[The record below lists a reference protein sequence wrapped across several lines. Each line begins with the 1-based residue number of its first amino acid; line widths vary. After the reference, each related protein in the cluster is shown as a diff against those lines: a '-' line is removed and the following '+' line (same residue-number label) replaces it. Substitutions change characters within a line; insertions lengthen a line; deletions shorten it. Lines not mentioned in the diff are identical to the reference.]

1 MTTAGNEKGTIDG
14 TMQAEKDTATPD
26 ISVIVVTYNT
36 ATLIERCLASVLA
49 ATGVTADI
57 RVVDNA
63 SSDGTAAVVRRDFPS
78 IPCVENR
85 ENTGFAAA
93 NNQVL
98 PDCTGRYVLF
108 LNPDTEVK
116 PSSLAAMVSFMD
128 GHPAVGLAGA
138 RIVYPDGTPQWSV
151 AYQYPSERYAREEL
165 RHLPGEIACVLGA
178 AMIARADL
186 VRTLGGFDDDY
197 FLYGEDQ
204 DLCLRI
210 RRAGFA
216 IGVVDHAVVIHH
228 GGHSE
233 KDTQPAEVWK
243 KKVHAEYLF
252 YEKHYRPETI
262 RRIRRAD
269 MIKAWWRMVT
279 LRYFPFLEKDRA
291 RAKEKLEKYR
301 VIYHAVRHYHG
312 PESEG

>member
-1 MTTAGNEKGTIDG
+1 
-14 TMQAEKDTATPD
+14 MQTGKDKSNPD
-26 ISVIVVTYNT
+26 LSIIVVTYNT
-36 ATLIERCLASVLA
+36 ATLIERCLDSVLA
-49 ATGVTADI
+49 ATGIAADI

-63 SSDGTAAVVRRDFPS
+63 SSDGTAGVVCRAFPS
-78 IPCVENR
+78 IPCIEND
-85 ENTGFAAA
+85 ENVGFAAA
-93 NNQVL
+93 NNQAL
-98 PDCTGRYVLF
+98 PDCTGRYILF
-108 LNPDTEVK
+108 LNPDTEVT

-151 AYQYPSERYAREEL
+151 SYHYPSERYARKEL
-165 RHLPGEIACVLGA
+165 LDLPGEIACVLGA
-178 AMIARADL
+178 AMIARPDL
-186 VRTLGGFDDDY
+186 VRVLGGFDDDF

-210 RRAGFA
+210 RRAGFE
-216 IGVVDHAVVIHH
+216 IGVVDDAVVIHH

-233 KDTQPAEVWK
+233 KDTQPADVWK
-243 KKVHAEYLF
+243 KKVYAEYLF

-269 MIKAWWRMVT
+269 IIKAGWRLAT
-279 LRYFPFLEKDRA
+279 LRHCSFLEKDRT

-312 PESEG
+312 SGSEG